1 MRTAN
6 GIRTQMAQAERKA
19 GKITVKKILS
29 PSILAADFGILGKQ
43 IMEADEAGAEYIH
56 IDVMDG
62 VFVPSISFG
71 MPVISTIRKVTGIF
85 FDVHLMIIEPERYI
99 EEFAK
104 CGADGITFHL
114 EATEDVDGVIEKIH
128 RAGCKAG
135 LSIKP
140 ATPVE
145 AVRPYLEKLD
155 MLLIMTVEPG
165 FGGQK
170 YIPDSTE
177 RVREARRMAE
187 EAGLALDIQVDGGIT
202 ADNVSV
208 VLNAGANVI
217 VAGSSVFRGNIGENV
232 RQYQEIFSEK
242 SFAQESGD
250 NRKQ

>member
-1 MRTAN
+1 MRIRN
-6 GIRTQMAQAERKA
+6 GIRIQRSSAERKA
-19 GKITVKKILS
+19 GEIILKKILS
-29 PSILAADFGILGKQ
+29 PSILAADFSTLGKQ
-43 IMEADEAGAEYIH
+43 IAEADEAGAEYIH

-71 MPVISTIRKVTGIF
+71 MPVISTIRKVTGKF
-85 FDVHLMIIEPERYI
+85 FDVHLMIVEPERYI

-128 RAGCKAG
+128 CAGCKAG

-145 AVRPYLEKLD
+145 VVRPYLEKLD
-155 MLLIMTVEPG
+155 MLLVMTVEPG

-170 YIPDSTE
+170 YIPASTA
-177 RVREARRMAE
+177 RIREARRMAE
-187 EAGLALDIQVDGGIT
+187 EMGLALNIQVDGGIT

-208 VLNAGANVI
+208 VLDAGANVI
-217 VAGSSVFRGNIGENV
+217 VAGSSVFRGNIGENI
-232 RQYQEIFSEK
+232 RRYLEIFSEK
-242 SFAQESGD
+242 FGG
-250 NRKQ
+250 NKN

>member
-1 MRTAN
+1 
-6 GIRTQMAQAERKA
+6 
-19 GKITVKKILS
+19 
-29 PSILAADFGILGKQ
+29 
-43 IMEADEAGAEYIH
+43 
-56 IDVMDG
+56 
-62 VFVPSISFG
+62 
-71 MPVISTIRKVTGIF
+71 
-85 FDVHLMIIEPERYI
+85 
-99 EEFAK
+99 
-104 CGADGITFHL
+104 
-114 EATEDVDGVIEKIH
+114 
-128 RAGCKAG
+128 
-135 LSIKP
+135 
-140 ATPVE
+140 
-145 AVRPYLEKLD
+145 
-155 MLLIMTVEPG
+155 MTVEPG